1 MDREG
6 HLEEYTLLCDQ
17 TNEELNLHRIE
28 DVALSKECSHIR
40 ERSIVAAEVLHREH
54 QETNLQVYSPLTGVM
69 SYSGWLY

>member
-17 TNEELNLHRIE
+17 TNEEMNLHQVE
-28 DVALSKECSHIR
+28 DEAMCKECSHIR

-54 QETNLQVYSPLTGVM
+54 QVTNLQVYSP
-69 SYSGWLY
+69 